1 MTKQNQSSK
10 GEASPQGGKVEGEG
24 SYTSTR
30 RYNEHLKRTI
40 ETKDT
45 EELGEQAR
53 QALEGDE
60 REELEEAERR
70 AKRGPKTPLSPEHSK
85 R

>member
-10 GEASPQGGKVEGEG
+10 GETPARGGKVEGEG

-30 RYNEHLKRTI
+30 RYNEHLQKTI
-40 ETKDT
+40 QTQDT

-60 REELEEAERR
+60 RRELEEAEQR
-70 AKRGPKTPLSPEHSK
+70 AKRGPKPLSPEHSK